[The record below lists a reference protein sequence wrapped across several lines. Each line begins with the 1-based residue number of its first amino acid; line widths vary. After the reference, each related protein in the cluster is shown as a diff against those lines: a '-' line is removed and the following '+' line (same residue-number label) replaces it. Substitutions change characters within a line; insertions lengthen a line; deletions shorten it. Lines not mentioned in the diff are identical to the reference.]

1 MLIVPSSSARSAA
14 RATVRGATVLG
25 AIGFGTRWSVSLSL
39 ALLLPSALAAQTER
53 RTLTGSHV
61 ALYNVAGDVRI
72 VRGDRREVEFEIT
85 KRGRDAD
92 RLRIETGTVR
102 GLPTLRVIYPDDDVV
117 YRGGPERRWGG
128 STETRIRDDGTW
140 GGDGWRGRD
149 GQRVRV
155 KSSGSGLEAWADIR
169 VLVPE
174 GTALDS
180 YLLVGEMRAT
190 DVDGDLRLDVA
201 SARVAATDTRGT
213 LVVDAGSGAVALHG
227 TRGRRLSV
235 DNGSGSVSLDRVSS
249 DDCTVD
255 TGSGGVSATELSCK
269 RLSVDVGSG
278 SVRLGS
284 VSTTDVSVDAGSGGV
299 SLDMISSPSSV
310 SVDAGS
316 GGVTLTLPNDFGA
329 EVDIETGSGSITTD
343 FAVRTRTVE
352 RRHLRGTI
360 GSGAGRVVVETGSG
374 SVRLRRSGM

>member
-1 MLIVPSSSARSAA
+1 MLTAPSSSARFAP
-14 RATVRGATVLG
+14 RATGLA
-25 AIGFGTRWSVSLSL
+25 ASL
-39 ALLLPSALAAQTER
+39 ALTLLLPLSLAAQTER
-53 RTLTGSHV
+53 RTLSGPHV
-61 ALYNVAGDVRI
+61 ALYNVAGEVRI
-72 VRGDRREVEFEIT
+72 VRGDRRDVQIEIT
-85 KRGRDAD
+85 TRGRDAN

-140 GGDGWRGRD
+140 GGEGWRDRD

-169 VLVPE
+169 VMVPD

-180 YLLVGEMRAT
+180 YLLVGEMSAT
-190 DVDGDLRLDVA
+190 DVDSDLRLDVA

-213 LVVDAGSGAVALHG
+213 LVIDAGSGGVSLRG

-235 DNGSGSVSLDRVSS
+235 DNGSGGISLDRVSS
-249 DDCTVD
+249 DECTVD
-255 TGSGGVSATELSCK
+255 TGSGGVTGAALSCK

-278 SVRLGS
+278 SVRLGG
-284 VSTTDVSVDAGSGGV
+284 VSSGDVSVDAGSGGV
-299 SLDMISSPSSV
+299 SLDMVSSPSSV
-310 SVDAGS
+310 RVDAGS
-316 GGVTLTLPNDFGA
+316 GGVTLALPIDFGA
-329 EVDIETGSGSITTD
+329 EVDIETGSGTITTD
-343 FAVRTRTVE
+343 FAVRTRTLE

-360 GSGAGRVVVETGSG
+360 GNGEGRVVVESGSG
-374 SVRLRRSGM
+374 SVRLRRSSM

>member
-1 MLIVPSSSARSAA
+1 MLIVPSSSARSAL
-14 RATVRGATVLG
+14 RATVLG
-25 AIGFGTRWSVSLSL
+25 AARFGTRLRAFV
-39 ALLLPSALAAQTER
+39 ALTVVLPSALAAQTER
-53 RTLTGSHV
+53 RTLTGSHL

-72 VRGDRREVEFEIT
+72 VRGDRRDVQFEIT

-92 RLRIETGTVR
+92 RLRVETGTVR
-102 GLPTLRVIYPDDDVV
+102 GLPTLRVIYPDDNVV
-117 YRGGPERRWGG
+117 YRGGPERRWSG
-128 STETRIRDDGTW
+128 STETRMRDDGTW

-149 GQRVRV
+149 GRRMRV
-155 KSSGSGLEAWADIR
+155 KSSGGGLEAWADIR
-169 VLVPE
+169 VLVPD
-174 GTALDS
+174 GTAVDS

-190 DVDGDLRLDVA
+190 DVDSDLRLDVA
-201 SARVAATDTRGT
+201 SARVTATDTRGT
-213 LVVDAGSGAVALHG
+213 LVVDAGSGGVALRG

-235 DNGSGSVSLDRVSS
+235 DNGSGSVSLERVSS
-249 DDCTVD
+249 DECTVD
-255 TGSGGVSATELSCK
+255 TGSGGVSASDLSCK
-269 RLSVDVGSG
+269 RLTVDVGSG

-284 VSTTDVSVDAGSGGV
+284 VSAADVSVDAGSGGV

-316 GGVTLTLPNDFGA
+316 GGVTLTLPGDFGA

-352 RRHLRGTI
+352 RHHLRGTI
-360 GSGAGRVVVETGSG
+360 GNGAGRVLVETGSG

>member
-1 MLIVPSSSARSAA
+1 MLIASSSSAGAA
-14 RATVRGATVLG
+14 PRATGRATTL
-25 AIGFGTRWSVSLSL
+25 AL
-39 ALLLPSALAAQTER
+39 ALLLPAALSAQTER
-53 RTLTGSHV
+53 RTLSGQHV
-61 ALYNVAGDVRI
+61 ALYNVAGEVRI
-72 VRGDRREVEFEIT
+72 VRGSRRDVEFEIT
-85 KRGRDAD
+85 TRGRDAN

-128 STETRIRDDGTW
+128 GSTETRIRDDGTW
-140 GGDGWRGRD
+140 GGDGWRDRD

-169 VLVPE
+169 VMVPD

-180 YLLVGEMRAT
+180 YLLVGEMSAT
-190 DVDGDLRLDVA
+190 DVDSDLRLDVA

-213 LVVDAGSGAVALHG
+213 LVVDAGSGGVTLRG
-227 TRGRRLSV
+227 TRGRRLDV
-235 DNGSGSVSLDRVSS
+235 DNGSGGIALDRVSS
-249 DDCTVD
+249 DECTVD
-255 TGSGGVSATELSCK
+255 TGSGGVTGNELSCK

-284 VSTTDVSVDAGSGGV
+284 VSTRDVDVDAGSGGV
-299 SLDMISSPSSV
+299 SLDLVSSPSSV
-310 SVDAGS
+310 RVDAGS
-316 GGVTLTLPNDFGA
+316 GGVTLSLPSDFGA

-343 FAVRTRTVE
+343 FAVRTRTLE

-360 GSGAGRVVVETGSG
+360 GNGEGRVVVESGSG
-374 SVRLRRSGM
+374 SVRLRRSSM

>member
-1 MLIVPSSSARSAA
+1 MVA
-14 RATVRGATVLG
+14 
-25 AIGFGTRWSVSLSL
+25 LS
-39 ALLLPSALAAQTER
+39 LLLPSALAAQTER

-61 ALYNVAGDVRI
+61 ALYNVAGEVRI
-72 VRGDRREVEFEIT
+72 ARGDRREVQFEIT

-92 RLRIETGTVR
+92 RLRIETGTIR

-128 STETRIRDDGTW
+128 STETRMRDDGTW
-140 GGDGWRGRD
+140 GGEGWRDSG

-155 KSSGSGLEAWADIR
+155 KTSGSGLEAWADIR
-169 VLVPE
+169 VLIAD

-180 YLLVGEMRAT
+180 YLLVGNMSAT

-201 SARVAATDTRGT
+201 SARVSATVTRGT
-213 LVVDAGSGAVALHG
+213 LVVDAGSGTVALRG

-249 DDCTVD
+249 DECTVD
-255 TGSGGVSATELSCK
+255 TGSGGLSASDLSCE

-284 VSTTDVSVDAGSGGV
+284 VSATDVSVDA
-299 SLDMISSPSSV
+299 
-310 SVDAGS
+310 
-316 GGVTLTLPNDFGA
+316 
-329 EVDIETGSGSITTD
+329 E
-343 FAVRTRTVE
+343 AVACRWT
-352 RRHLRGTI
+352 
-360 GSGAGRVVVETGSG
+360 
-374 SVRLRRSGM
+374 

>member
-1 MLIVPSSSARSAA
+1 MPIVPSSSARSAA
-14 RATVRGATVLG
+14 RATGSSAAGFTARLAAFAT
-25 AIGFGTRWSVSLSL
+25 L
-39 ALLLPSALAAQTER
+39 ALLLPAALAAQTER
-53 RTLTGSHV
+53 RTLAGSHV

-72 VRGDRREVEFEIT
+72 VRGDRREVQFEIT

-102 GLPTLRVIYPDDDVV
+102 GLPTVRVIYPDDDVV
-117 YRGGPERRWGG
+117 YRGGRERRWGG
-128 STETRIRDDGTW
+128 STETRIRTDGTW
-140 GGDGWRGRD
+140 GGDNWRDRD

-169 VLVPE
+169 VLIPD

-180 YLLVGEMRAT
+180 YLLVGEMSAT
-190 DVDGDLRLDVA
+190 DTDGDLRLDVA
-201 SARVAATDTRGT
+201 SARVSATDTRGT
-213 LVVDAGSGAVALHG
+213 LVVDAGSGAVTLRG

-249 DDCTVD
+249 DECTVD
-255 TGSGGVSATELSCK
+255 TGSGGVSASDLSCK

-284 VSTTDVSVDAGSGGV
+284 VSATDVSVDAGSGGV
-299 SLDMISSPSSV
+299 SLDMISSPSSI

-316 GGVTLTLPNDFGA
+316 GGVTLTLPSDFGA

-360 GSGAGRVVVETGSG
+360 GNGAARVVVETGSG

>member
-1 MLIVPSSSARSAA
+1 MLPV
-14 RATVRGATVLG
+14 
-25 AIGFGTRWSVSLSL
+25 
-39 ALLLPSALAAQTER
+39 ALAAQTER
-53 RTLTGSHV
+53 RTLSGAHV

-72 VRGDRREVEFEIT
+72 VRGDRREVQFEIT
-85 KRGRDAD
+85 KRGPDAD

-102 GLPTLRVIYPDDDVV
+102 GLPTVRVIYPDDEVV
-117 YRGGPERRWGG
+117 YRGGRERRWSG

-140 GGDGWRGRD
+140 GGDGWRDRD
-149 GQRVRV
+149 GQRMRV

-169 VLVPE
+169 VLVPD

-180 YLLVGEMRAT
+180 YLLVGEMSAT
-190 DVDGDLRLDVA
+190 DVDSDLRLDVA

-213 LVVDAGSGAVALHG
+213 LIVDAGSGGVSLRG

-235 DNGSGSVSLDRVSS
+235 DNGSGDVSLDRVSG
-249 DDCTVD
+249 DQCTVD

-269 RLSVDVGSG
+269 RLTVDVGSG
-278 SVRLGS
+278 SVRLGR
-284 VSTTDVSVDAGSGGV
+284 VSADDVSVDAGSGGV
-299 SLDMISSPSSV
+299 SLDMVSSPRSL

-316 GGVTLTLPNDFGA
+316 GGVTMTLPVDFGA

-343 FAVRTRTVE
+343 FAVRTRTME
-352 RRHLRGTI
+352 RHHLRGTI
-360 GSGAGRVVVETGSG
+360 GNGAGRVVVETGSG

>member
-1 MLIVPSSSARSAA
+1 MSPMLIASSSSARSTS
-14 RATVRGATVLG
+14 RAT
-25 AIGFGTRWSVSLSL
+25 GFGRRLSASITVWML
-39 ALLLPSALAAQTER
+39 VPAALTAQTER
-53 RTLTGSHV
+53 RTLSGSQV
-61 ALYNVAGDVRI
+61 ALYNVAGEVRI
-72 VRGDRREVEFEIT
+72 VRGDRRDVQFEIT
-85 KRGRDAD
+85 MRGRDAS
-92 RLRIETGTVR
+92 RLRIEAGTVR

-140 GGDGWRGRD
+140 GGDGWRDRD

-155 KSSGSGLEAWADIR
+155 KTSGSGLEAWADIR
-169 VLVPE
+169 VLVPD

-180 YLLVGEMRAT
+180 YLLVGEMSAT
-190 DVDGDLRLDVA
+190 DVDADLRLDVA

-213 LVVDAGSGAVALHG
+213 LIIDAGSGGVSLRG
-227 TRGRRLSV
+227 TRGRRVSV

-249 DDCTVD
+249 DECTVD
-255 TGSGGVSATELSCK
+255 TGSGGVTATELSCK

-284 VSTTDVSVDAGSGGV
+284 VSANDVSVDAGSGGV
-299 SLDMISSPSSV
+299 SIDMVSSPSSV

-316 GGVTLTLPNDFGA
+316 GGVTLALPENFGA
-329 EVDIETGSGSITTD
+329 DVDIETGSGSITTD
-343 FAVRTRTVE
+343 FAVRTRTLE

-360 GSGAGRVVVETGSG
+360 GNGAGRVVVETGSG
-374 SVRLRRSGM
+374 SVRLRRSTM

>member
-1 MLIVPSSSARSAA
+1 MSPMFIASSSSARPTSC
-14 RATVRGATVLG
+14 AT
-25 AIGFGTRWSVSLSL
+25 GFGRRL
-39 ALLLPSALAAQTER
+39 SALIAVATFVPAALTAQTER
-53 RTLTGSHV
+53 RTLSGSQV
-61 ALYNVAGDVRI
+61 ALYNVAGEVRI
-72 VRGDRREVEFEIT
+72 VRGDRRDVQFEIT
-85 KRGRDAD
+85 MRGRDAN

-128 STETRIRDDGTW
+128 STETRIRVDGTW
-140 GGDGWRGRD
+140 GGDGWRDRD

-155 KSSGSGLEAWADIR
+155 KTSGSGLEAWADIR
-169 VLVPE
+169 VLVPN

-180 YLLVGEMRAT
+180 YLLVGEMSAT
-190 DVDGDLRLDVA
+190 DVDSDLRLDVA
-201 SARVAATDTRGT
+201 SARVFATDTRGT
-213 LVVDAGSGAVALHG
+213 LIIDAGSGGVSLRG

-235 DNGSGSVSLDRVSS
+235 DNGSGGVSLDRVAS
-249 DDCTVD
+249 DECTVD
-255 TGSGGVSATELSCK
+255 TGSGGVTATELSCK

-284 VSTTDVSVDAGSGGV
+284 VSSNDVSVDAGSGGV
-299 SLDMISSPSSV
+299 SIDMVSSPSSV
-310 SVDAGS
+310 TVDAGS
-316 GGVTLTLPNDFGA
+316 GGVTLALPEHFGA

-360 GSGAGRVVVETGSG
+360 GNGAGRLVVETGSG
-374 SVRLRRSGM
+374 SVRLRRSTM